1 MLSSYRNVTAT
12 LLQLSKLKLLF
23 PCIFDQLS
31 LLSQFIYVCR
41 VLTGQGEVEKVG
53 EFVLSGKVRE
63 ISGKNV
69 IFEKSGKMILDH
81 ADCG

>member
-1 MLSSYRNVTAT
+1 
-12 LLQLSKLKLLF
+12 
-23 PCIFDQLS
+23 
-31 LLSQFIYVCR
+31 VCR

-69 IFEKSGKMILDH
+69 IFEKSWKMILDH